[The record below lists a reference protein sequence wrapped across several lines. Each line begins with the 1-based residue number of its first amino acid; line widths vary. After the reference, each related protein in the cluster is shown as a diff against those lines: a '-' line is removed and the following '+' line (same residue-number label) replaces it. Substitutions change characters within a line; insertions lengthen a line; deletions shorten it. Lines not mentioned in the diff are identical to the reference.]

1 MLPFYHKNQ
10 PEAACEKLVKEATLA
25 WKREDEVIDDITC
38 IVIFL
43 KINSP
48 VSTNNNNITNINNM

>member
-1 MLPFYHKNQ
+1 LPFYLKNQ

-43 KINSP
+43 KINSN
-48 VSTNNNNITNINNM
+48 SANNNTTQ

>member
-1 MLPFYHKNQ
+1 MIQLVLPFYLKNQ

-43 KINSP
+43 KINP
-48 VSTNNNNITNINNM
+48 TNTNPT